1 MQRKEQRVLM
11 PWGSLY
17 AFALKHILQQRFTR
31 FVAEHQYVLLAAFA
45 HDGNS
50 FEVKFMSSI
59 SMPTSSLIRMPVPRN
74 RVRMAKS
81 RACVF
86 LWYAFCLS
94 VNPSPFCTTSSRSAT
109 SFGSRRIMALSRI
122 VGRSTR
128 DGALCVSFSFY
139 RNIYTGRGCLKA
151 FLPSRDPDSPFAF
164 IIVNVHG
171 DIA

>member
-1 MQRKEQRVLM
+1 MLL
-11 PWGSLY
+11 SLCGDIFFSGT
-17 AFALKHILQQRFTR
+17 AIFAYFSTR
-31 FVAEHQYVLLAAFA
+31 FSTARTVSRVFCSERNSASSCPGVACMRSRSSIYCSSASRASSPNTNMSCLPPLRTME
-45 HDGNS
+45 NS

-86 LWYAFCLS
+86 LWYAFCLL

-128 DGALCVSFSFY
+128 DGALCVSFSF
-139 RNIYTGRGCLKA
+139 L
-151 FLPSRDPDSPFAF
+151 
-164 IIVNVHG
+164 
-171 DIA
+171 